1 MLHMRKTSYQEEYG
15 ESEMTNDEVS
25 ETLPQKF
32 YKRRLLKIF
41 QMAVISFS
49 KQRKIINEGV
59 FSNFPPLPPPIYTL
73 QSLFHLDK
81 II

>member
-32 YKRRLLKIF
+32 YKRKLLKIF
-41 QMAVISFS
+41 QMAV
-49 KQRKIINEGV
+49 E
-59 FSNFPPLPPPIYTL
+59 
-73 QSLFHLDK
+73 
-81 II
+81 